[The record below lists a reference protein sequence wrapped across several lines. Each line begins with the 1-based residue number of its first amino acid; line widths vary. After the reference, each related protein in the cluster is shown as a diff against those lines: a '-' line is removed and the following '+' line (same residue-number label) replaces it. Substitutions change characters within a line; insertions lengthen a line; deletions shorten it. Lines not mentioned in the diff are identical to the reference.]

1 MRIGVKIH
9 RIKSCPSTNDAA
21 KELAMAGGKEGTV
34 IISEEQT
41 RGKGTRGRSWYSAR
55 KKGIYL
61 SVILHPSRPNISLL
75 PLMAGLA
82 VNEAIFS
89 TLDIRTK
96 LKWPNDIIW
105 GKEKLGGILCESA
118 FLGNRVNF
126 VILGIGLNVD
136 HGKDDFPDEIRHQ
149 ATSLALIT
157 KRKVSEDLLLRNLW
171 RALNHWYSLFI
182 DGEGRAIVRVFQQN
196 SVLSLEEETT
206 LITEKGE
213 MTGIYK
219 GIDPQG
225 GLILESQGEKRTFFS
240 AEIKTTKDE

>member
-1 MRIGVKIH
+1 MRIGVIIH

-55 KKGIYL
+55 KKGLYL

-82 VNEAIFS
+82 VNDAIFN

-105 GKEKLGGILCESA
+105 GKEKLGGILCESG
-118 FLGNRVNF
+118 FLGNRINF

-149 ATSLALIT
+149 ATSLTLIT
-157 KRKVSEDLLLRNLW
+157 KKKVSEDLLLQNLW
-171 RALNHWYSLFI
+171 RALNYWYSLFI

-225 GLILESQGEKRTFFS
+225 GLILESQGEKRIFFS

>member
-1 MRIGVKIH
+1 MCIGVKIH
-9 RIKSCPSTNDAA
+9 RIKNCPSTNDAA

-105 GKEKLGGILCESA
+105 GKEKLGGILCESG

-149 ATSLALIT
+149 ATSLTLIT

>member
-41 RGKGTRGRSWYSAR
+41 RGKGTRGRNWYSAR

-96 LKWPNDIIW
+96 LKWPNDLLLDNR
-105 GKEKLGGILCESA
+105 KFCGILTETGEEIKPGAIYVVLVNSFMYA
-118 FLGNRVNF
+118 GGSGFRLQDYDPDGNDTAVPYRQ
-126 VILGIGLNVD
+126 
-136 HGKDDFPDEIRHQ
+136 P
-149 ATSLALIT
+149 LI
-157 KRKVSEDLLLRNLW
+157 DW
-171 RALNHWYSLFI
+171 IIA
-182 DGEGRAIVRVFQQN
+182 
-196 SVLSLEEETT
+196 
-206 LITEKGE
+206 
-213 MTGIYK
+213 
-219 GIDPQG
+219 QG
-225 GLILESQGEKRTFFS
+225 SS
-240 AEIKTTKDE
+240 AETPIDAAINELIDN

>member
-1 MRIGVKIH
+1 MCIGVKIH
-9 RIKSCPSTNDAA
+9 RIKNCPSTNDAA

>member
-105 GKEKLGGILCESA
+105 GKEKLGGILCESG
-118 FLGNRVNF
+118 FLGNRINF

-149 ATSLALIT
+149 ATSLTLIT
-157 KRKVSEDLLLRNLW
+157 KRKVSEDLLLQNLW
-171 RALNHWYSLFI
+171 RTLNFWYSLFR
-182 DGEGRAIVRVFQQN
+182 DGEGREIVRVFQQN

-219 GIDPQG
+219 GLDPQG

>member
-149 ATSLALIT
+149 ATSLTLIT